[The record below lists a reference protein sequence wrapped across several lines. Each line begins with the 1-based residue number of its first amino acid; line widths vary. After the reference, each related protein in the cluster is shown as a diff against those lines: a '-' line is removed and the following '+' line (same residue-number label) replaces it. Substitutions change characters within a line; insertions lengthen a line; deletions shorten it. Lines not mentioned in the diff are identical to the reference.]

1 MNFELIESKRML
13 FVKWVKTLIQNGY
26 SFICFKRLLAYDM
39 AIRTAEVEAELAKK
53 VRCNSTKIAYEY
65 LHRTCETTWWVLI
78 SNFNLLNRPMIQN

>member
-1 MNFELIESKRML
+1 ML
-13 FVKWVKTLIQNGY
+13 FVKQVKTLIQNGY
-26 SFICFKRLLAYDM
+26 SVICFKRLLAYDM

-53 VRCNSTKIAYEY
+53 VICNSTKIAYEY